1 MRQPLLAAVLL
12 RLEEAVTHTPSPPAA
27 HLSAALR
34 TVSRR
39 ATRFVA
45 SRTRRLRT
53 PPWQRRLPPILY
65 PAAVA
70 AIVSASLLATR
81 GESTAAVM
89 LLVIGAAIIWWG
101 HRVGCAC
108 ADAARREHR
117 LSGLHLA
124 TIEALALAIDAKD
137 RTTGSHIRRVQTFA
151 RALAHAV
158 GVSDGEVQGIATA
171 ALLHD
176 VGKLAVPEHIL
187 SKPGPLTD
195 EEFARIKIHPQ
206 VGFEVIEHVPFPY
219 PVAPLVLCHHERWD
233 GGGYPLGLRG
243 EDIPLG
249 ARILAVSDYFDSVT
263 RDRPYNKRM
272 SGDLATLLLRQESGK
287 ALDPNLVSVFLE
299 LLPTLQFADP
309 SLTGAG
315 HDAQEALRPRR
326 LQDRGERTAFE
337 NIAKAHQE
345 IYALYEIAQ
354 AIGSS
359 LGVADTM
366 SLIAGKL
373 TALVPFSCCALFVN
387 DEGGITRCR
396 FAAGVDADDIKSL
409 SMISGEGLAGW
420 VIRNRRTVL
429 NGRPEADFE
438 AAGLAP
444 AAPDLRA
451 ALVCPL
457 VSDDRVVAA
466 LALYHG
472 EAGFFSDDHRRLLD
486 RVSAQAAAAISNSI
500 VFEQTREASLSDA
513 LTGLPN
519 TRYMLAHLSRELAR
533 AERQGDEVG
542 ILVLDLDDFKLI
554 NDTYGHHVGDRA
566 LREVARV
573 LRETIRPYD
582 VCVRYAGDEFI
593 IVLSGCGLQEASAK
607 SAELQKAVEDLA
619 FEAAPGHDVP
629 VGLSIGAAVFPIDGE
644 TYEALLAT
652 ADGRMYRDKKAR
664 KIPGYSAR
672 AAKARETA
680 LPGEAAGQHALAA
693 GLPSS
698 TRVN

>member
-1 MRQPLLAAVLL
+1 MHAGRVLAKRKAWS
-12 RLEEAVTHTPSPPAA
+12 H
-27 HLSAALR
+27 
-34 TVSRR
+34 
-39 ATRFVA
+39 
-45 SRTRRLRT
+45 T
-53 PPWQRRLPPILY
+53 PPWQRRLMPLFY
-65 PAAVA
+65 PVGIVA
-70 AIVSASLLATR
+70 MCAGSLLAHR
-81 GESTAAVM
+81 GEALAASGLLLAGVAICWQGHSVGRACATAAM
-89 LLVIGAAIIWWG
+89 
-101 HRVGCAC
+101 RQ
-108 ADAARREHR
+108 HR

-137 RTTGSHIRRVQTFA
+137 QTTGSHIRRVQLFA

-158 GVSDGEVQGIATA
+158 GVSTDEVQGITTA

-195 EEFARIKIHPQ
+195 EEFERIKIHPQ
-206 VGFEVIEHVPFPY
+206 VGFEIIEHVPFPY

-263 RDRPYNKRM
+263 RDRPYNKRL
-272 SGDLATLLLRQESGK
+272 SGDLATLMLRQESGK

-309 SLTGAG
+309 GLAGAPEA
-315 HDAQEALRPRR
+315 DRQEKHRARYPVE
-326 LQDRGERTAFE
+326 RGERMAFE

-359 LGVADTM
+359 LGVADIM

-373 TALVPFSCCALFVN
+373 TALIPFSCCALFVA
-387 DEGGITRCR
+387 DDTGASRCR
-396 FAAGVDADDIKSL
+396 FSAGVDADDVKKL
-409 SMISGEGLAGW
+409 WVAQGDGLAGW
-420 VIRNRRTVL
+420 VTRNRRTLV
-429 NGRPEADFE
+429 NGRPDADFE
-438 AAGLAP
+438 ASGLPGGASN
-444 AAPDLRA
+444 LRS

-457 VSDDRVVAA
+457 ISGDRVIGAI
-466 LALYHG
+466 ALYHTQP
-472 EAGFFSDDHRRLLD
+472 EFYTDEHRRLLD
-486 RVSAQAAAAISNSI
+486 RVSGQAAAAIANSI

-519 TRYMLAHLSRELAR
+519 TRYMLAHLTRELAR
-533 AERQGDEVG
+533 AERQGSEVS
-542 ILVLDLDDFKLI
+542 ILVLDLDDFKQI

-593 IVLSGCGLQEASAK
+593 IVLSNCGPDDAAAK
-607 SAELQKAVEDLA
+607 SAELQLAVEQTV
-619 FEAAPGHDVP
+619 FEAKPGHQAP
-629 VGLSIGAAVFPIDGE
+629 LSLSIGAAVFPSDGQ
-644 TYEALLAT
+644 TYEALLAA

-664 KIPGYSAR
+664 KLPAPADRRAEALDAMVLDDWRAMALGAHASAR
-672 AAKARETA
+672 
-680 LPGEAAGQHALAA
+680 
-693 GLPSS
+693 
-698 TRVN
+698 VN